1 MNKVSKIIL
10 YLLCLICIATI
21 WEFLNKISDGNIT
34 GVRLGD
40 YIMMLIGSINLVNW
54 IGDKIIK
61 L

>member
-1 MNKVSKIIL
+1 MNKVSKIVL
-10 YLLCLICIATI
+10 YLLCLIGIAII
-21 WEFLNKISDGNIT
+21 WEFLNKISEGNII

>member
-1 MNKVSKIIL
+1 MNKVSKIVL
-10 YLLCLICIATI
+10 YLLCLIGIATI

-34 GVRLGD
+34 GIRLGD